1 MKHLLAAAALSL
13 LTIPAL
19 AAPASAPKLDAA
31 TIYTQAQFQVEDE
44 GRDRDR
50 DRDGWRRDDRGDQ
63 EDWRGRRERRG
74 WREGRDERCR
84 VTIIRRDDGSV
95 RRIRRCY

>member
-13 LTIPAL
+13 LTVPAL
-19 AAPASAPKLDAA
+19 AAPASAQKLDAA
-31 TIYTQAQFQVEDE
+31 SVYTQAQFQVEEE
-44 GRDRDR
+44 GRDR
-50 DRDGWRRDDRGDQ
+50 DRDGWRRDDRGDR

-74 WREGRDERCR
+74 WREGSDERCR